1 VITTSPAGVVTV
13 SPTSVGKL
21 IENTPKRTLSVA
33 GEYRL
38 DRFVEG
44 LSVSGGAFYTG
55 RRAINNLN
63 QAFIPSYTL
72 WNLGVAYHTEIVGH
86 DTTFRV
92 NAENIT
98 QKKYWASTGGLLLAE
113 GPPST
118 VKFSVSTEF

>member
-1 VITTSPAGVVTV
+1 MITTSAAGVVTV
-13 SPTSVGKL
+13 TPTSVGKL

-38 DRFVEG
+38 DQWVKG

-63 QAFIPSYTL
+63 QAFIPGYTL
-72 WNLGVAYHTEIVGH
+72 FNLGVAYHTEIEGH

-98 QKKYWASTGGLLLAE
+98 QKKYWSSTGALLLAE
-113 GPPST
+113 GAPST
-118 VKFSVSTEF
+118 VKFSVSSEF